1 MTTYGTIPA
10 GTPVSSS
17 LGYISFARERIRSS
31 LGTRRPW
38 KEMVQLR
45 SLSIPANAAEAFQRI
60 RTNAAYFRMNY
71 VIVILFILFL
81 SLLWHP
87 ISLIVF
93 VVTMAAW
100 LFLYFLRDGPVV
112 ILGRSID
119 DRVVMA
125 VLAVVTIVLL
135 FLTDVTINILVS
147 LLIGVVVVLTHSV
160 VRMTED
166 LFVDGEDGARLR
178 LRDAASSS
186 FSTS

>member
-1 MTTYGTIPA
+1 MTTYGTIPV
-10 GTPVSSS
+10 GTPVSPS
-17 LGYISFARERIRSS
+17 LGYISFAKERIRSG
-31 LGTRRPW
+31 LGALRPW

-45 SLSIPANAAEAFQRI
+45 SLSIPATVAEAFQRVS
-60 RTNAAYFRMNY
+60 TNAAYFRMNY
-71 VIVILFILFL
+71 AIVILFILFL

-119 DRVVMA
+119 DRLVMA

-135 FLTDVTINILVS
+135 FLTHVTVNILVS
-147 LLIGVVVVLTHSV
+147 LLIGAVVVLAHSV
-160 VRMTED
+160 LRMTED

-186 FSTS
+186 FSAS